1 MATEQIAA
9 ERVRSLARGTRIR
22 SCQTN
27 GTIVP
32 GVIHGPAFGDDFYC
46 ASLAYPEGVRF
57 VCVHRSDVVIEPVF
71 ASLRAAA
78 VALQQSIGGSVEAP
92 TAAQGEAA

>member
-1 MATEQIAA
+1 MA
-9 ERVRSLARGTRIR
+9 RSPVRGTHFR
-22 SCQTN
+22 SCQTD

-32 GVIHGPAFGDDFYC
+32 GVIHGPAFGDGFYC

-78 VALQQSIGGSVEAP
+78 VALQQSIGGSVEGP
-92 TAAQGEAA
+92 TAAQWKAA